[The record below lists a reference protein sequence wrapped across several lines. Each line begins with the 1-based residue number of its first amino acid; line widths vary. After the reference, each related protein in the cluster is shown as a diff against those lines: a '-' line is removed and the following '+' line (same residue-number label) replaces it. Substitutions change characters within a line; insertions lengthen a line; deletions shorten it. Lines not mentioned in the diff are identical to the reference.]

1 MTAAVKNAFKNFGL
15 PRIIILTFF
24 LLLLITAGV
33 YGMNLPALIGDVLR
47 RWGMYGILVLAM
59 VPGIQ
64 SGIALNFGVTI
75 GIVGGLLGSLISIE
89 MRYYGLFDAL
99 GGNTTAS
106 AVVSILVAVLLGLI
120 ISSIL
125 GILYGML
132 LNRVKGSEMTV
143 STYVG
148 FSIVALMNIM
158 WLMLPFSSPTSIWP
172 LAGEGLRNT
181 ISLEADF
188 SNVLNNLWGFYI
200 GGTTTITDGVTKN
213 SGGVYIPTG
222 LLLLFFFACLCVW
235 LFTRSRLGTMMKAA
249 GANPAYA
256 KAAGINVDRMRILG
270 TTISTALGG
279 VGIVFYAQSFGFLQ
293 LYNAPQ
299 MMGFSCV
306 ASILIGGAAIK
317 KARIM
322 NVLLGTF
329 LFQGLLAVALPVANT
344 ILPEGNLSDIL
355 RIIIS
360 NGIILY
366 ALSKSKEVA
375 K

>member
-1 MTAAVKNAFKNFGL
+1 MGATSIKKTIKNFGL
-15 PRIIILTFF
+15 PRIIIFSFF
-24 LLLLITAGV
+24 VLLMITAGIINMDV
-33 YGMNLPALIGDVLR
+33 QSLMGDVIR

-64 SGIALNFGVTI
+64 SGIGPNFGVTI
-75 GIVGGLLGSLISIE
+75 GIVGGLLGALISVE
-89 MRYYGLFDAL
+89 LRSNDFFAAY
-99 GGNTTAS
+99 AS
-106 AVVSILVAVLLGLI
+106 NPTLVAMMSILVALVLAVI
-120 ISSIL
+120 ISSVF

-148 FSIVALMNIM
+148 FSVVALMNIM
-158 WLMLPFSSPTSIWP
+158 WLILPFRSQTSIWP
-172 LAGEGLRNT
+172 IAQEGLRNT

-188 SNVLNNLWGFYI
+188 SNVFNNLLGFYI
-200 GGTTTITDGVTKN
+200 GRT
-213 SGGVYIPTG
+213 YIPTG
-222 LLLLFFFACLCVW
+222 LLLMFFLLCVLVW
-235 LFTRSRLGTMMKAA
+235 LFTKSRIGAMMAAA
-249 GANPAYA
+249 GTNPIYA
-256 KAAGINVDRMRILG
+256 KASGINVNRMRILG

-279 VGIVFYAQSFGFLQ
+279 VGIVMYAQSFGFLQ

-306 ASILIGGAAIK
+306 ASILIGGASIR
-317 KARIM
+317 KARIF

-329 LFQGLLAVALPVANT
+329 LFHGIMAVALPVANNL
-344 ILPEGNLSDIL
+344 IPEGNLSEIL

-366 ALSKSKEVA
+366 ALSKSKEEG